1 MSFDIDDAF
10 AFSNRTLLTIFH
22 TCRDSPRA
30 EVGLDSAADPSRAAA
45 RVARPLGD
53 AGCPGPPAGPC
64 WPGTS
69 RAASD
74 AASASRRLRRGLT
87 SARAGSLGSAAV
99 CSVTGADQKLP
110 WVGSGGCC
118 GGGGGG
124 GVVYV
129 MFSQLS
135 HAGIIYALCTDD
147 CRECWSSSVITSTA
161 CWCPE
166 SINRFDVGRRS
177 GVSQPN
183 RFATGLAY
191 APTDP

>member
-124 GVVYV
+124 GGGVCHV
-129 MFSQLS
+129 Q
-135 HAGIIYALCTDD
+135 
-147 CRECWSSSVITSTA
+147 SVGS
-161 CWCPE
+161 
-166 SINRFDVGRRS
+166 RRNHLRIVHRRLS
-177 GVSQPN
+177 GVLVIVCDYEYSVLVP
-183 RFATGLAY
+183 RV
-191 APTDP
+191 D